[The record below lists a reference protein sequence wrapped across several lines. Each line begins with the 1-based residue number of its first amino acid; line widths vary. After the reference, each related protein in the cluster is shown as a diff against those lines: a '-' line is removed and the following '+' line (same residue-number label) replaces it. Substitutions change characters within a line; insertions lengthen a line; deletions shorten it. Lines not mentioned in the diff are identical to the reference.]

1 MKSIRF
7 RAKNALSLLGVSVVA
22 SVPGCCPCP
31 YSQSVQSAGTQANK
45 ASSSAA
51 PAPTVNYQWQSVVIL
66 GGGFVTGVIFSPIEK
81 DLIYARTDIGGA
93 YRWNPAD
100 GTWIPITDMLGPS
113 DSNFLGIDSLA
124 PDPKD
129 PNKVYMAVGMY
140 TAGWAGNGAMFR
152 SNDRGNTWNRTDM
165 PIKMGG
171 NEWGRSNGERLAVDP
186 NDPRILFFGSRRS
199 GLWKSDSGSEKW
211 EQVTGYPNKE
221 EPQSVG
227 TNLVVFDAK
236 SGSPGKPTP
245 VIYAGWASTKD
256 PSLYRSTDAGASWS
270 PVPKQPKGLMPS
282 HAEFDKGGALYVS
295 FSDQPGPGEQA
306 TGGIWKYESKGD
318 VWTEITP
325 LKPTKDDKF
334 GYGGVS
340 VDVQHPGTLMA
351 VTMDRWTK
359 GDEIFRTVD
368 GGKTWAAMQA
378 KAARDDDGAKYLYW
392 GRDKPSSVGCIGDV
406 DIDPFNTNR
415 AFYVTGQGI
424 WMTADA
430 GNATADKPTHWKF
443 TNRNLEETVAQTLI
457 SPPSGPTL
465 LSGVGDIC
473 GFRHDDLAKP
483 SPDGMF
489 SNPIC
494 GGCSGLDFAENRPE
508 IVVRVQSTEPNKP
521 KGAMSSDSGKTW
533 TPFGSDPKGWGGIV
547 AIAPDASTIVW
558 APKDGSVVVSKDKG
572 AKWTHADGIPEPTKV
587 ADWAPVTMRI
597 AADRVNPKKFYVYDA
612 AAGKAYVSED
622 GALHFK
628 ATASSLP
635 ALPEYLLTPASIRT
649 VPGKEGE
656 VWVTTGKDLYRSTD
670 SGKTF
675 RAINGID
682 DVKGIGFGKAADGKT
697 YPAIYV
703 SGTIGGVYGFYRS
716 DDETETWVRI
726 NDDQHQYGG
735 PTLIIGD
742 PRKYGRVYI
751 GTSGRGIIYGDPK

>member
-7 RAKNALSLLGVSVVA
+7 RAKSALSLLGVSVVA

-31 YSQSVQSAGTQANK
+31 YAQSVQSAGTQANK

-81 DLIYARTDIGGA
+81 DLIYARTDVGGA
-93 YRWNPAD
+93 YRWNSAD

-113 DSNFLGIDSLA
+113 DSNFLGIESLA

-152 SNDRGNTWNRTDM
+152 SNDRGNTWKRTDM

-171 NEWGRSNGERLAVDP
+171 NESGRSNGERLAVDP
-186 NDPRILFFGSRRS
+186 NDPKILFFGSRRA
-199 GLWKSDSGSEKW
+199 GLWKSDNGSEKW

-256 PSLYRSTDAGASWS
+256 PSLYRSTDAGVSWS

-282 HAEFDKGGALYVS
+282 HAEFDKNGALYIS
-295 FSDQPGPGEQA
+295 FADQPGPGEQT

-318 VWTEITP
+318 VWTEVTP

-351 VTMDRWTK
+351 VTLDRWTN

-368 GGKTWAAMQA
+368 GGKTWAAMQK
-378 KAARDDDGAKYLYW
+378 KAERDDDGAKYLYW
-392 GRDKPSSVGCIGDV
+392 GRDKPSSVGWMGDV

-424 WMTADA
+424 WMTTDA
-430 GNATADKPTHWKF
+430 GNANLDKPTHWKF
-443 TNRNLEETVAQTLI
+443 ANRNLEETVAHTLI

-465 LSGVGDIC
+465 LSGVADVC

-494 GGCSGLDFAENRPE
+494 GGCSGLDFAESKPE
-508 IVVRVQSTEPNKP
+508 IVVRVQSIEPTKP
-521 KGAMSSDSGKTW
+521 KGAMSTDSGKTW

-572 AKWTHADGIPEPTKV
+572 AKWTHADGIPEPAKV

-612 AAGKAYVSED
+612 AAGKAYVSDD

-635 ALPEYLLTPASIRT
+635 ALPEYSLAPASIRT
-649 VPGKEGE
+649 APGKEGE
-656 VWVTTGKDLYRSTD
+656 VWVTTGKDLYRSID

-675 RAINGID
+675 PAVNGID

-697 YPAIYV
+697 YPAIYA

-716 DDETETWVRI
+716 DDETKTWVRI

>member
-7 RAKNALSLLGVSVVA
+7 RASSAISVLSVGAAISQT
-22 SVPGCCPCP
+22 GCCPCP
-31 YSQSVQSAGTQANK
+31 YAQTAQSVGSQASKSN
-45 ASSSAA
+45 SGGA

-100 GTWIPITDMLGPS
+100 GMWIPITDMLGPS
-113 DSNFLGIDSLA
+113 DSGLLGIDSLA

-186 NDPRILFFGSRRS
+186 NDTNVLFFGSRRS
-199 GLWKSDSGSEKW
+199 GLWKSNNASEKW
-211 EQVTGYPNKE
+211 EQVSSFPNKE
-221 EPQSVG
+221 ESQAVG
-227 TNLVVFDAK
+227 IMFVVFDQK

-256 PSLYRSTDAGASWS
+256 PSLFRSTDGGSSWS

-282 HAEFDKGGALYVS
+282 HAEFDKNGTLFLSYAN
-295 FSDQPGPGEQA
+295 QPGPGDQT

-318 VWTEITP
+318 TWTEITP
-325 LKPTKDDKF
+325 LKPTNDDKF
-334 GYGGVS
+334 GYGAVS
-340 VDVQHPGTLMA
+340 VDTQHPGTLMA

-368 GGKTWAAMQA
+368 GGKTWALAQA
-378 KAARDDDGAKYLYW
+378 KAERDDDGAKYLFW
-392 GRDKPSSVGCIGDV
+392 GRDKPSSVGWMGDV

-424 WMTADA
+424 WMTTDA
-430 GNATADKPTHWKF
+430 SNANADKPTHWKF
-443 TNRNLEETVAQTLI
+443 ANRNLEETVVHALI
-457 SPPSGPTL
+457 SPPTGPTL

-473 GFRHDDLAKP
+473 GFRHDDLKKP

-494 GGCSGLDFAENRPE
+494 GDCSGLDFAESKAE
-508 IVVRVQSTEPNKP
+508 IVVRVQSAEPDRR
-521 KGAMSSDSGKTW
+521 KGAMSTDGGKTW

-547 AIAPDASTIVW
+547 ALSMDGSTIVW
-558 APKDGSVVVSKDKG
+558 APKDGSVVVSRDKG
-572 AKWTHADGIPEPTKV
+572 AKWEKANGLPEPTKV

-612 AAGKAYVSED
+612 SAGKAYVSED
-622 GALHFK
+622 AAQHFK

-635 ALPEYLLTPASIRT
+635 ALPEYALTPASIRT
-649 VPGKEGE
+649 VPGKEGD
-656 VWVTTGKDLYRSTD
+656 VWISTGKDLYRSTD

-675 RAINGID
+675 PAINGID
-682 DVKGIGFGKAADGKT
+682 DVKGVGFGKAADGKN
-697 YPAIYV
+697 YPAIYT
-703 SGTIGGVYGFYRS
+703 SATIGGTYGFYRS
-716 DDETETWVRI
+716 DDEAKTWVRI
-726 NDDQHQYGG
+726 NDDQHQYAG

-742 PRKYGRVYI
+742 PRKYGRVYV
-751 GTSGRGIIYGDPK
+751 GTAGRGIIYGDPK